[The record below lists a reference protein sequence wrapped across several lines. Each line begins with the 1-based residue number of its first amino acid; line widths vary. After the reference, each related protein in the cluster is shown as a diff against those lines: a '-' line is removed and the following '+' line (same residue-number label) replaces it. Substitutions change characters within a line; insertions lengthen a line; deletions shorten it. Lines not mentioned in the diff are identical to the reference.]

1 MTPAEHNYCYS
12 WSSHLMAA
20 AGCIGHL
27 RGDMGREGNS
37 FYTTWFDHQEDLK
50 TQAFKDELDIVVTA
64 LRFDAAYGGALA
76 DRSKLAAYCRA
87 HPESGMGT
95 ISLPSVPVRHEG
107 KFRMDGNVRL
117 AVESVAVLGADA
129 RLTVG
134 AGVGIN
140 IQIAVAALV
149 HGAGPAVGGPGAGPA
164 EHPNRRGVP
173 GSSPSL

>member
-1 MTPAEHNYCYS
+1 MNLTIRPMTPAECNYCFS
-12 WSSHLMAA
+12 WSPHLMAA

-95 ISLPSVPVRHEG
+95 ISLEYG
-107 KFRMDGNVRL
+107 FRLDTDNY
-117 AVESVAVLGADA
+117 A
-129 RLTVG
+129 
-134 AGVGIN
+134 
-140 IQIAVAALV
+140 
-149 HGAGPAVGGPGAGPA
+149 
-164 EHPNRRGVP
+164 
-173 GSSPSL
+173 